1 MASQRKLTGIE
12 KSWVLYDVA
21 NSAFI
26 LIVVTTV
33 MPLFFKDFAAKGME
47 NAVATANWG
56 FANSAASLLLA
67 ALAPI
72 LGTIADY
79 RGLKKKFLVFFLL
92 LGVAFTLMLTT
103 VGPGRW
109 LYCLAIF
116 VVARIGFAG
125 ANLFY
130 DAFLVDVT
138 DSERMDWVSANGY
151 AWGYIG
157 SVVPFLAVIGLI
169 MVGMT
174 AEGGGIL
181 PELPA
186 KTGFVIVALWWLV
199 FSIPLLRKV
208 RQRHY
213 IPPEPRPI
221 RSSFRRLF
229 DTFREI
235 RRHRRAFV
243 FLIAYFFYIDGVD
256 TVITM
261 ATSYGRDLGFGV
273 PTLIGVVLMIQ
284 IVAFPFA
291 LVYGRLAGV
300 FGTRRMLFVGI
311 AVYVV
316 ITLGSFIMPDLPSM
330 ELKTAAF
337 WALAFLV
344 ATSMGGIQALSRSF
358 FGRLIPPE
366 RSAEFFG
373 FYNIFG
379 KFATIIGPFLMG
391 VISRMTGDS
400 RYGILSI
407 LILFVAGGVALMKV
421 TGDEGDQ
428 PRENEGR
435 GGGEMA
441 A

>member
-1 MASQRKLTGIE
+1 MASQRKLTGLE

-56 FANSAASLLLA
+56 FANAAASLLLA
-67 ALAPI
+67 VLAPV

-79 RGLKKKFLVFFLL
+79 EGMKKKFLVFFLI
-92 LGVAFTLMLTT
+92 LGVSFTLMLTT

-109 LYCLAIF
+109 LYCLVIF
-116 VVARIGFAG
+116 VVARMGFAG

-138 DSERMDWVSANGY
+138 DAERMDWVSANGY

-169 MVGMT
+169 MVGMNAQNNGT
-174 AEGGGIL
+174 L
-181 PELPA
+181 PELSA
-186 KTGFVIVALWWLV
+186 KIGFGIVALWWLV

-208 RQRHY
+208 RQRHF
-213 IPPEPRPI
+213 IPTEPRPI
-221 RSSFRRLF
+221 HSSFHRLF

-235 RRHRRAFV
+235 RHHRRAFI

-273 PTLIGVVLMIQ
+273 ATLIGVVLMIQ
-284 IVAFPFA
+284 IAAFPFA

-300 FGTRRMLFVGI
+300 FGTRNMLFVGI

-316 ITLGSFIMPDLPSM
+316 ITLGSFLMPDLPSM
-330 ELKTAAF
+330 ELRVAAF

-344 ATSMGGIQALSRSF
+344 TTSMGGIQALSRSF

-391 VISRMTGDS
+391 IISRMTGDS

-407 LILFVAGGVALMKV
+407 IILFVAGGVALMMV
-421 TGDEGDQ
+421 DRSAPDS
-428 PRENEGR
+428 
-435 GGGEMA
+435 
-441 A
+441 

>member
-1 MASQRKLTGIE
+1 MSELRKLTGIE

-33 MPLFFKDFAAKGME
+33 MPLFFKDFAAQGMG
-47 NAVATANWG
+47 NAVTTANWG

-67 ALAPI
+67 VLAPV

-79 RGLKKKFLVFFLL
+79 EGLKKKFLVFFLL
-92 LGVAFTLMLTT
+92 LGIVFTLLLTT

-109 LYCLAIF
+109 LYCLILF

-169 MVGMT
+169 IVGMN
-174 AEGGGIL
+174 AEGGGAI
-181 PELPA
+181 PELSA
-186 KTGFVIVALWWLV
+186 KIGFVIVALWWLV
-199 FSIPLLRKV
+199 FSIPLMRNV
-208 RQRHY
+208 HQRHF
-213 IPPEPRPI
+213 IPSEPRPI
-221 RSSFRRLF
+221 RSSFRRLW

-273 PTLIGVVLMIQ
+273 PILIGVVLMIQ

-316 ITLGSFIMPDLPSM
+316 ITLGSYLMPELPTM
-330 ELKTAAF
+330 KLKAAAF

-344 ATSMGGIQALSRSF
+344 ATSMDGIQALSRSF

-407 LILFVAGGVALMKV
+407 LILFVDGGATLMMVPTSKPVSPDAGSGPGK
-421 TGDEGDQ
+421 T
-428 PRENEGR
+428 
-435 GGGEMA
+435 
-441 A
+441 

>member
-1 MASQRKLTGIE
+1 MAIPRKLTGLE

-33 MPLFFKDFAAKGME
+33 MPLFFKDFAAEGME

-67 ALAPI
+67 VLAPV

-79 RGLKKKFLVFFLL
+79 QGMKKKFLVFFLL
-92 LGVAFTLMLTT
+92 LGISFTLMLTT

-109 LYCLAIF
+109 VYCLVLF

-169 MVGMT
+169 MVGMN
-174 AEGGGIL
+174 AKNSGAL
-181 PELPA
+181 PELSA
-186 KTGFVIVALWWLV
+186 KIGFGIVALWWLV

-208 RQRHY
+208 RQRHF
-213 IPPEPRPI
+213 IPPEPSPI
-221 RSSFRRLF
+221 RNSFRRLF

-235 RRHRRAFV
+235 RHHRKAFI
-243 FLIAYFFYIDGVD
+243 FLVAYFFYIDGVD

-273 PTLIGVVLMIQ
+273 PLLIGVVLMIQ

-291 LVYGRLAGV
+291 LIYGRLAGV
-300 FGTRRMLFVGI
+300 FGTRNMLFVGI

-316 ITLGSFIMPDLPSM
+316 ITLGSFLMPDLPSM
-330 ELKTAAF
+330 ELRVAAF

-344 ATSMGGIQALSRSF
+344 ATSMGGIQALSRSY

-391 VISRMTGDS
+391 IISRMTGDS

-407 LILFVAGGVALMKV
+407 LILFVAGGLALMMVDKSAP
-421 TGDEGDQ
+421 DS
-428 PRENEGR
+428 
-435 GGGEMA
+435 
-441 A
+441 

>member
-1 MASQRKLTGIE
+1 MASQRKLTGVE

-56 FANSAASLLLA
+56 FANSAASLFLA
-67 ALAPI
+67 GLAPV

-92 LGVAFTLMLTT
+92 LGIVFTVMLTT
-103 VGPGRW
+103 VEPGRW
-109 LYCLAIF
+109 LFCLVLF

-130 DAFLVDVT
+130 DAFLVDVA
-138 DSERMDWVSANGY
+138 DPDRMDWVSANGY

-169 MVGMT
+169 MAGMNAT
-174 AEGGGIL
+174 GGGAI
-181 PELPA
+181 PEWSA
-186 KTGFVIVALWWLV
+186 KIGFVIVAIWWLV
-199 FSIPLLRKV
+199 FSIPLV
-208 RQRHY
+208 RNVHQRHF

-229 DTFREI
+229 NTFREI

-273 PTLIGVVLMIQ
+273 PILIGVVLMIQ

-300 FGTRRMLFVGI
+300 VGTRRMLFVGI
-311 AVYVV
+311 GVYVV
-316 ITLGSFIMPDLPSM
+316 ITLGSFLMPDLPSM
-330 ELKTAAF
+330 ALKTAAF
-337 WALAFLV
+337 WVLAFLV

-379 KFATIIGPFLMG
+379 KFATIIGPFFMG
-391 VISRMTGDS
+391 IISRMTGDS

-407 LILFVAGGVALMKV
+407 LILFITGGAALMMV
-421 TGDEGDQ
+421 PASEPASPEADADS
-428 PRENEGR
+428 N
-435 GGGEMA
+435 
-441 A
+441 